1 MFWKKK
7 KLTYELQ
14 QSLQLNTPLQEM
26 SFTVFDTET
35 TGFAIGADDRMIEI
49 GAVQVEGFQVTDRI
63 FQTFVNPSREIP
75 LVIQKLTNI
84 KQEQVNDA
92 PLPLPAIEE
101 YFAFIEKNKSGGWVG
116 HHVSFDEMVIK
127 KELGRQKCTFQMPT
141 SFDTM
146 HLIRYLDPASEQQ
159 DLEDYAKM
167 FGTEVFERHRAL
179 GDALTTAHVF
189 TQLLKKLDR
198 QGVKTLADL
207 LRVKNGGAHT
217 FISQIK

>member
-14 QSLQLNTPLQEM
+14 QSLHLNTPLQDM

-49 GAVQVEGFQVTDRI
+49 GAVQVEGFHVTDRV

-75 LVIQKLTNI
+75 TAIKKLTNI
-84 KQEQVNDA
+84 QQAQVDEA
-92 PLPLPAIEE
+92 PLPLAAIEK
-101 YFAFIEKNKSGGWVG
+101 YFTFIEKNKSGGWVG

-127 KELGRQKCTFQMPT
+127 KELSRQKCTFETPT

-146 HLIRYLDPASEQQ
+146 HLIRFLDPASEQQ
-159 DLEDYAKM
+159 DLEDYARI
-167 FGTEVFERHRAL
+167 FGTEIFERHRAL

-189 TQLLKKLDR
+189 TELLKKLDR
-198 QGVKTLADL
+198 QGIKTLADL
-207 LRVKNGGAHT
+207 LRIKNGGAHKFVSHT
-217 FISQIK
+217 